1 MTKKKRIVIGFILA
15 IGLISIPIIR
25 SGYFFVR
32 ALKPL
37 INRWNGEAV
46 WWLEKSIKANPY
58 FLEPYIGL
66 AIAYTEWGS
75 RSLHYK
81 EYDEGGFIKLKTG
94 TLGKAEQIL
103 KTALRRFPYHIY
115 RDDMQYML
123 GWIYDED
130 STNSGCVWD
139 RKKAIE
145 GYRELIRKYPKS
157 RYVQEARERIKS
169 LQKDTL
175 LASQ

>member
-1 MTKKKRIVIGFILA
+1 MTKKKRIIICLILVT
-15 IGLISIPIIR
+15 LVSIPIMR
-25 SGYFFVR
+25 GGYFFVR

-66 AIAYTEWGS
+66 AMAYTEWGS

-81 EYDEGGFIKLKTG
+81 EYDEEGFIKLKTG

-115 RDDMQYML
+115 RDDIQYRL

-139 RKKAIE
+139 REKAIE
-145 GYRELIRKYPKS
+145 GYKKLISKYPES
-157 RYVQEARERIKS
+157 RYVQEAKERIEALEEK
-169 LQKDTL
+169 LV
-175 LASQ
+175 AVRN

>member
-1 MTKKKRIVIGFILA
+1 VTKKRKIVICLILVA
-15 IGLISIPIIR
+15 LVSIPIMR

-58 FLEPYIGL
+58 FLEAHICL
-66 AIAYTEWGS
+66 AMAYTEWGS

-81 EYDEGGFIKLKTG
+81 EYDEEGFIKLKIE
-94 TLGKAEQIL
+94 TLCKAEQIL

-115 RDDMQYML
+115 RDDIQYRL

-130 STNSGCVWD
+130 STNSGCIWD
-139 RKKAIE
+139 REKAIE
-145 GYRELIRKYPKS
+145 GYRELINKYPKS
-157 RYVQEARERIKS
+157 RYVKKAKERIRA
-169 LQKDTL
+169 LETNIL
-175 LASQ
+175 CY

>member
-1 MTKKKRIVIGFILA
+1 MTKKKKIIIGFILVA
-15 IGLISIPIIR
+15 LVSIPIMR

-37 INRWNGEAV
+37 INCGSGEAV

-81 EYDEGGFIKLKTG
+81 EYDETEFIHLKEE

-103 KTALRRFPYHIY
+103 I
-115 RDDMQYML
+115 
-123 GWIYDED
+123 
-130 STNSGCVWD
+130 
-139 RKKAIE
+139 
-145 GYRELIRKYPKS
+145 
-157 RYVQEARERIKS
+157 
-169 LQKDTL
+169 
-175 LASQ
+175 